1 MRVEVL
7 VPLLG
12 IAGTLAMVASARRRP
27 STAAPDTARCTW
39 AVPDPIPPDVVR
51 RAKEIQALGAPL
63 GTEYV
68 EELGGRV
75 YKFRRELHGPNEEIP
90 YRHPGVGVRLCDPAR
105 REVLPA

>member
-7 VPLLG
+7 VPLLDL
-12 IAGTLAMVASARRRP
+12 AGTLAMVASARRRP
-27 STAAPDTARCTW
+27 SASPDSSRCTW
-39 AVPDPIPPDVVR
+39 GTPDPIPGDVVR

-75 YKFRRELHGPNEEIP
+75 YKFRRKLHGPNQEIP
-90 YRHPGVGVRLCDPAR
+90 YWHPGVGVRLCDAAR
-105 REVLPA
+105 SEALAE